1 MIKPIANPV
10 MKDTSPIYASVD
22 EEETRQLAYQLWQ
35 RADCPPGR
43 SIEFWTAAEKLLLDG
58 HSARQ
63 ALQKAQPSATKSV
76 KSAPKRPVAKHLAA
90 SYQRAAA
97 S

>member
-1 MIKPIANPV
+1 
-10 MKDTSPIYASVD
+10 MKDTSPIHTSVD
-22 EEETRQLAYQLWQ
+22 EVETRQLAYQLWQ

-43 SIEFWTAAEKLLLDG
+43 SIEFWTAAEKLLMDG
-58 HSARQ
+58 HR

-76 KSAPKRPVAKHLAA
+76 KPAPKRPVAKHPAA